1 MYFTDFENIHL
12 VLTEHKVRRVLSVTE
27 SSLMC
32 SENNVEDPVSD
43 IVYLGDELGVR

>member
-12 VLTEHKVRRVLSVTE
+12 VLTKHKVTE

-43 IVYLGDELGVR
+43 VVYLGDELGVR